1 MDLSQLFEE
10 EIVVGHGVEDA
21 GGGEDDAV
29 GGAEGGDKDG
39 AGYGA
44 SGPRAEDRGCCGG
57 GDGFAVGGSCGAE
70 GVEIGDYRD
79 EIQTRER
86 ERAEQEGAGESFLRI
101 DDFSGAVGAEL
112 PPFVGPED
120 G

>member
-1 MDLSQLFEE
+1 MDSSQLFEE

-44 SGPRAEDRGCCGG
+44 SGPRAEDRGSCGG
-57 GDGFAVGGSCGAE
+57 SDGFAVGGSCGAE
-70 GVEIGDYRD
+70 GVEVGDDGD
-79 EIQTRER
+79 EVESGEGQ
-86 ERAEQEGAGESFLRI
+86 RAEQEGAGESFLRI
-101 DDFSGAVGAEL
+101 DDFSGAVG
-112 PPFVGPED
+112 
-120 G
+120 